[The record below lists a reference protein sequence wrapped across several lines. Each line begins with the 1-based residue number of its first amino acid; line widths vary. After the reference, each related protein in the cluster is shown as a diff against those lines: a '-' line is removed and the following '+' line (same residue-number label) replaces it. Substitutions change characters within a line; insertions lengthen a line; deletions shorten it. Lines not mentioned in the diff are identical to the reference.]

1 MTPAMAMERSSSIS
15 TEAGRDTGS
24 GRERLTALGRLRAR
38 VQRTADSDEPRYSRL
53 RAAFLD
59 ALAAGDW
66 SPAEKLPPETE
77 IAKAVGLSL
86 GTVQKALAR
95 LASDRVLVRRHG
107 HGTFVS
113 GEASHSNQLLHFRFV
128 GDDGSAIV
136 PVYAEALDR
145 CVVRVRGPW
154 SEFLQASSCIRIRRR
169 INVADEFD
177 CISEYYID
185 ADKFAA
191 VLELPLS
198 ELDRVI
204 IRNLLAN
211 RFNAPALTIS
221 QRIAASSFS
230 PGIQKLLKRHK
241 QRVPGENAFGIV
253 FEIFS
258 YTHHRAP
265 VSFQRIFIPAG
276 VRQLEIPSPHLR

>member
-1 MTPAMAMERSSSIS
+1 MERIVLSPA
-15 TEAGRDTGS
+15 EAGRDA
-24 GRERLTALGRLRAR
+24 GRSDERVVALERLRAA
-38 VQRTADSDEPRYSRL
+38 VEETAKRDEPRHVRL

-59 ALAAGDW
+59 AFAAGDW
-66 SPAEKLPPETE
+66 SSGDKLPSETE
-77 IAKAVGLSL
+77 IAKSVGLSL
-86 GTVQKALAR
+86 GTVQKTLAR
-95 LASDRVLVRRHG
+95 LASERVLVRRHG

-113 GEASHSNQLLHFRFV
+113 GTSSDSAQLLHFRFV
-128 GDDGSAIV
+128 GDDGAALV

-145 CVVRVRGPW
+145 TVIKKHGPW

-185 ADKFAA
+185 AEKYGA
-191 VLELPLS
+191 VLDLPAS

-204 IRNLLAN
+204 IRNVLAN
-211 RFNAPALTIS
+211 HFNAPALSMS
-221 QRIAASSFS
+221 QRISASSFS
-230 PGIQKLLKRHK
+230 AGMQKLLKLPK
-241 QRVPGENAFGIV
+241 EKTFGLV

-265 VSFQRIFIPAG
+265 VSFQNIFIPAG
-276 VRQLEIPSPHLR
+276 VRRLEIPSPHLAG